1 MHFELLQRRLVE
13 HIRSRV
19 RNGELT
25 ERSLARLTGVSQPH
39 LHNVLKGSRFLSRE
53 MADQVLRE
61 LRICLFDL
69 LEPGDWPARRPMP
82 GAWDGR
88 AVAILAGRL
97 GPGEPFPREAL
108 WERIPFLEPELVNT
122 EDPALAR
129 LAEDAA
135 MASLFHEG
143 DLALLDRSES
153 RRRAPDAQSYYA
165 IALPAGGLLRRVRRA
180 GDRLHLASLF
190 GGDDSIPV
198 TDRNML
204 EVVKAKVVWI
214 GRSLEPSRIAEGPF
228 EPAG

>member
-25 ERSLARLTGVSQPH
+25 ERSLARLAGISQPH

-53 MADQVLRE
+53 MADQILRQ
-61 LRICLFDL
+61 LHICLFDL
-69 LEPGDWPARRPMP
+69 LEPGDWPARRPFA

-88 AVAILAGRL
+88 AVAILAGKL

-108 WERIPFLEPELVNT
+108 WERIPFLEPELVNVG
-122 EDPALAR
+122 DPALAR

-135 MASLFHEG
+135 MASLFREG
-143 DLALLDRSES
+143 DLALLDRSET
-153 RRRAPDAQSYYA
+153 RRRAPEAGSYYA
-165 IALPAGGLLRRVRRA
+165 VAVREGGLLRRVSRA
-180 GDRLHLASLF
+180 GDSLRLASLF
-190 GGDDSIPV
+190 GAPDSIPV

-228 EPAG
+228 

>member
-19 RNGELT
+19 RTGELT
-25 ERSLARLTGVSQPH
+25 ERSLARLAGVSQPH

-53 MADQVLRE
+53 MADQILRE

-69 LEPGDWPARRPMP
+69 LEPEDWPVRRPVP

-97 GPGEPFPREAL
+97 GPGEPLPREAL

-122 EDPALAR
+122 RDPALAR
-129 LAEDAA
+129 LAEDPA
-135 MASLFHEG
+135 MKPLFHEG
-143 DLALLDRSES
+143 DLALLDRAES
-153 RRRAPDAQSYYA
+153 LRREPEARSYYVVA
-165 IALPAGGLLRRVRRA
+165 VPDGGLLRHVRRA
-180 GDRLHLASLF
+180 GDRLHLVSLF
-190 GGDDSIPV
+190 GAPDSIPV

-214 GRSLEPSRIAEGPF
+214 GRSLEPPRIAEGPF